1 MIILFSSLKNVK
13 FEQLNI
19 PLSHH
24 GKLIEVKGAQVD
36 SIRSKLHCLKSNN
49 EVINTKISYQI

>member
-19 PLSHH
+19 PLSLH
-24 GKLIEVKGAQVD
+24 GKLIVVKGAQVD
-36 SIRSKLHCLKSNN
+36 SIRSKML
-49 EVINTKISYQI
+49 ISTEIALNY